1 MRLEFEQFIY
11 ISPVDRY
18 ISAKEWGKAVGL
30 DPDIIRPRLTRY
42 KKDGYITTMKEGGL
56 NKYRLTSAMRKK
68 ILDASGK
75 EKFKKQFIQKNIL
88 SPKDELLNKF
98 LRA

>member
-1 MRLEFEQFIY
+1 MRLEFEEFMY

-18 ISAKEWGKAVGL
+18 ISAAQWGKAVGL

-42 KKDGYITTMKEGGL
+42 KKAGYITTKKASGL

-75 EKFKKQFIQKNIL
+75 EKFKKQFVQKNIL
-88 SPKDELLNKF
+88 TLKDELFNKF
-98 LRA
+98 MIA